1 MPFKSLA
8 YSDEMRRLSYCISF
22 TVNSHARVISSGRRR
37 THCARS
43 CQNYPRESWCPLC
56 AAPASRWASGSYCK
70 RAAQASFDP
79 AHSPL
84 VLFEDGT
91 YGENYGIINMCFC
104 TFELT
109 TFYFM
114 AYAGFSGQSTY
125 DD

>member
-91 YGENYGIINMCFC
+91 YDLLLFFYEKA
-104 TFELT
+104 FELT